1 MNGRAQPR
9 LSPAGVVAPAI
20 AALILFAG
28 LVALGNWQLDRKV
41 WKEALIDTMD
51 QRLAAAP
58 SGLPPPALWSSLTQA
73 QDEYRRVRF
82 SAQFLPD
89 AEALVFTSGSAF
101 RPDVSGPG
109 YWVFAPA
116 RLAGGGLVVVNRG
129 FVPEGR
135 REVTTRAA
143 GDVGVA
149 AVDMVG
155 AMRWPEAPN
164 WFTPPAEP
172 AHNLWFVRDPSAMA
186 QAKHWG
192 EVAPFFVEL
201 ESPPPPGGLPQ
212 PGPLRVNLPDDH
224 LQYAL
229 TWYGL
234 AAVLAV
240 SFAVWLRGRWREA
253 GAPSG
258 S

>member
-1 MNGRAQPR
+1 VNGRAQPR
-9 LSPAGVVAPAI
+9 RSPAGVVVPAI
-20 AALILFAG
+20 AALVLFAG

-41 WKEALIDTMD
+41 WKEALIDTLD
-51 QRLAAAP
+51 RRLAAAP
-58 SGLPPPALWSSLTQA
+58 SALPPPELWSGLTPA
-73 QDEYRRVRF
+73 EDEYRRVRF
-82 SAQFLPD
+82 SGKLLPAAQ
-89 AEALVFTSGSAF
+89 ALVFTSGSAF
-101 RPDVSGPG
+101 RPDVSGAG

-116 RLAGGGLVVVNRG
+116 RLAGGGLVAINRG

-135 REVTTRAA
+135 QDVATRVADEA
-143 GDVGVA
+143 GAV
-149 AVDMVG
+149 VDMVG
-155 AMRWPEAPN
+155 VMRWPEAPN

-172 AHNLWFVRDPSAMA
+172 AHNLWFVRDQLAMA
-186 QAKHWG
+186 EARHWG
-192 EVAPFFVEL
+192 EVAPFFIEL
-201 ESPPPPGGLPQ
+201 ESPLPPGGLPQ

-234 AAVLAV
+234 AAVVAV

-253 GAPSG
+253 GAPSV